1 MATTPATQLP
11 ATSPAEDIEQRYRR
25 LHAQWSAETM
35 YLSDPGKIMAH
46 PAMRAIV
53 ALGEQV
59 VPMILRGLQT
69 EASLVVWAL
78 PEITGE
84 NPAPPTVHGGFAK
97 CDVAAQIDAWLRW
110 GRARGLV

>member
-1 MATTPATQLP
+1 M
-11 ATSPAEDIEQRYRR
+11 
-25 LHAQWSAETM
+25 H
-35 YLSDPGKIMAH
+35 LSDPGKIMAH

-59 VPMILRGLQT
+59 VPMILRDLQSET
-69 EASLVVWAL
+69 SLVVWAL

-84 NPAPPTVHGGFAK
+84 NPAPPTVHGGFIK